1 MVLCV
6 CCTRARTAV
15 ADVQIDS
22 PMHRQNQQADA
33 HRQALG
39 YRPGPL
45 SRGVGGQQGSFS
57 MRMALWGQGSVCRL
71 VLSCNRQPQLSF
83 LGYDAT

>member
-1 MVLCV
+1 MHGFVCVCV

-15 ADVQIDS
+15 ADVQIDR

-39 YRPGPL
+39 YRPGLL

-57 MRMALWGQGSVCRL
+57 MRMALWGRERL
-71 VLSCNRQPQLSF
+71 QIGFEL
-83 LGYDAT
+83 